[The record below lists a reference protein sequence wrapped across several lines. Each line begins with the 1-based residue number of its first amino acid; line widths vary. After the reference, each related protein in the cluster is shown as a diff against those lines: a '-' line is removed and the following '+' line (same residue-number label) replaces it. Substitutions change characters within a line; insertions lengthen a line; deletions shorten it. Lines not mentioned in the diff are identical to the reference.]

1 MKKSIPRLPDEN
13 PPPYT
18 CSECWFY
25 ESQTIEHGAC
35 FRLDAPFPSQIAHG
49 HSTIRELQNADG
61 SKLALVRCGC
71 PVCNRDA
78 TDCANWPVFDGEIA

>member
-1 MKKSIPRLPDEN
+1 MKKPIPRLPDEN

-35 FRLDAPFPSQIAHG
+35 FAVPPTVLMDTEGDLLCPRSVVM
-49 HSTIRELQNADG
+49 ADD
-61 SKLALVRCGC
+61 RGC
-71 PVCNRDA
+71 IHWKPRQQPN
-78 TDCANWPVFDGEIA
+78 